1 MHLDIYESSNID
13 GNFQSPKKVETFND
27 DVSVM
32 HPSLDSGGDRIY
44 FAANIDQ
51 ADGYDLFS
59 SKIDKNG
66 VLEEPQKLENVNS
79 SSNEAFPFIFKD
91 LLFFASNRGGGI
103 GGFDIYFSKK
113 LMENIKNQAFC
124 HGL

>member
-1 MHLDIYESSNID
+1 
-13 GNFQSPKKVETFND
+13 
-27 DVSVM
+27 M

-66 VLEEPQKLENVNS
+66 VLEQPQKLENVNS

-91 LLFFASNRGGGI
+91 LLFFASNRGI

-113 LMENIKNQAFC
+113 IDGEYQKPSLLPRPINSEYDDFSFSLQDSLKYGFFTSNKEKDS
-124 HGL
+124 